1 MEMENGIRSLFSKFW
16 EFSEINMKNSLNEKN
31 NNNKLGL
38 FFHTSPGKQT
48 IAREP
53 EPHL

>member
-1 MEMENGIRSLFSKFW
+1 
-16 EFSEINMKNSLNEKN
+16 MKNSVNEKKK
-31 NNNKLGL
+31 NNKLGL